1 MNDHFI
7 FDFLGD
13 QKKNNRQERYHA
25 NKTRFK
31 DSKNNFIDF
40 IAMIL
45 FRISALD
52 PYMLVGWP
60 KDCLVRI
67 DKPNFFPCVLF

>member
-31 DSKNNFIDF
+31 DSKNNFTDF

-45 FRISALD
+45 FRISEFD
-52 PYMLVGWP
+52 HFVIGVRP
-60 KDCLVRI
+60 KDCLFRI
-67 DKPNFFPCVLF
+67 YKSNFCL

>member
-45 FRISALD
+45 FRISEFD
-52 PYMLVGWP
+52 PFMIGVRP
-60 KDCLVRI
+60 KDCLFRI
-67 DKPNFFPCVLF
+67 YKTKFCL

>member
-13 QKKNNRQERYHA
+13 QKNNNRRERYHA

-45 FRISALD
+45 FRISEFD
-52 PYMLVGWP
+52 PFLIGVRP
-60 KDCLVRI
+60 KDCLFRI
-67 DKPNFFPCVLF
+67 YKSNFCL